1 MEKILIVEDKES
13 MAQMLKETLELEGYE
28 IIIARDGAEGI
39 RIIREN
45 KADIVL
51 TDLKL
56 PRKDGIEVLRASKD
70 ENPMIPVIVMTAFG
84 SVETAVNAMKSGAY
98 DFITKPIDTDYL
110 LLLIKRALSNRR
122 LVTENLLLKD
132 TLSKHV
138 GIPDIIGK
146 SLSMIKVA
154 ENIQKV
160 SLSKTT
166 VLLLGESGTGKEL
179 FARAIHDLSPR
190 KEYPFVPINCA
201 AIPGALLESELFGH
215 EKGAF
220 TGAGERKPGKFEL
233 ANRGTIFLD
242 EIGEMDMVLQ
252 TKVLRALQEGEIDR
266 VGGTNPVK
274 VDIRIIAASNRDL
287 EAAVADNTFRQD
299 LFYRLSVFP
308 ITIPPLRDRKDDIPV
323 LVEYFISRYAA
334 EMNIPLKDITGDAM
348 DMLKS
353 YSWKGNVRELE
364 NVIERTMILCE
375 GKTITQ
381 KDLRSTLPASSSETI
396 GDISMDGTLDEVAKE
411 ALRIAE
417 SRRIRKAL
425 EDTHGNK
432 TRAAEMLKVSY
443 KTLLTKIK
451 DYGIEK

>member
-1 MEKILIVEDKES
+1 METILIVEDKES
-13 MAQMLKETLELEGYE
+13 MARMLKETLELEGYE

-56 PRKDGIEVLRASKD
+56 PRKDGIEVLKASKD

-84 SVETAVNAMKSGAY
+84 SIETAVNAIKTGAY
-98 DFITKPIDTDYL
+98 DFITKPLDTDYL
-110 LLLIKRALSNRR
+110 LLLIKRALGNRR

-132 TLSKHV
+132 ALSHHV
-138 GIPDIIGK
+138 GIPDIVGK
-146 SLSMIKVA
+146 SPSMIKVA
-154 ENIQKV
+154 EDIRKV
-160 SLSKTT
+160 SQAKTT

-190 KEYPFVPINCA
+190 KDYPFVPINCA
-201 AIPGALLESELFGH
+201 AIPGELLESELFGY

-220 TGAGERKPGKFEL
+220 TGAGEKKLGKFEL

-308 ITIPPLRDRKDDIPV
+308 IIIPPLRDRKDDIPM

-348 DMLKS
+348 DMLKN

-364 NVIERTMILCE
+364 NVIERNMILCE

-381 KDLRSTLPASSSETI
+381 KDLRLTLPAASSEIT
-396 GDISMDGTLDEVAKE
+396 GDIALYGTLDEVARE

-417 SRRIRKAL
+417 SRRIKKAL

-432 TRAAEMLKVSY
+432 TGAAKMLKVSY

-451 DYGIEK
+451 EYRIES